1 SALAA
6 VKAVK
11 EHYGAQLKG
20 DWMSIGQSQGGHASL
35 GTAEFANTD
44 ASYKGAVAGAPASI
58 LGTIIKIYIDPQFN
72 LDSNGIPKDVNKLD
86 ENLLQV
92 RYA

>member
-1 SALAA
+1 AKSALAA

-35 GTAEFANTD
+35 
-44 ASYKGAVAGAPASI
+44 
-58 LGTIIKIYIDPQFN
+58 
-72 LDSNGIPKDVNKLD
+72 
-86 ENLLQV
+86 
-92 RYA
+92 